1 MHSIIHSH
9 FCILYIHHDMTRK
22 LPLWQCLEI
31 VWTVIYYIMCIYSIM
46 CSSICRVCV
55 FDACNMWPLFFG
67 FYIFYFDLWSSTLI
81 TVENLKQQGI
91 HVYTYCRDFPEQVY
105 KHFKWFVIYCLCLY
119 SLKNATKNLLIPV
132 NFIFRNFKGHCT
144 MYALGYFK
152 LLRK

>member
-67 FYIFYFDLWSSTLI
+67 FFFYIFYFDLWSSTLI

-119 SLKNATKNLLIPV
+119 SLKNIMTNSSK
-132 NFIFRNFKGHCT
+132 F
-144 MYALGYFK
+144 YF
-152 LLRK
+152 

>member
-22 LPLWQCLEI
+22 LPLSVWKLYEQLFIISCAYI
-31 VWTVIYYIMCIYSIM
+31 VLCVVLY
-46 CSSICRVCV
+46 VECV
-55 FDACNMWPLFFG
+55 FLMRAICDLCFLV

>member
-22 LPLWQCLEI
+22 LPLSVWKLYEQLFIISCAYI
-31 VWTVIYYIMCIYSIM
+31 VLCVTR
-46 CSSICRVCV
+46 SSICRVCV

-119 SLKNATKNLLIPV
+119 SLKNIMTNSSK
-132 NFIFRNFKGHCT
+132 F
-144 MYALGYFK
+144 YF
-152 LLRK
+152 

>member
-22 LPLWQCLEI
+22 LPLSVWKLYEQLCIISCAYI
-31 VWTVIYYIMCIYSIM
+31 VLCVVLY
-46 CSSICRVCV
+46 VECV

-105 KHFKWFVIYCLCLY
+105 KHFKWFVIYCLYLY